1 MEPEEERFPELPNE
15 LWIHVLF
22 QGGPALLSPCSRL
35 CKQLHQ
41 GIYAQSSEL
50 HRYYAQECF
59 ALTDC
64 VRETRTDW
72 REAFVQCCKQWRS
85 RPALPAW
92 AGRFLEMHSP
102 YQVNLPAL
110 PIQPPAATME
120 PHPAGFATLLPQVA
134 RLLATSRLLATPLRT
149 SVVAHTDQACEFES
163 YGFPAANA
171 LRHTGDL

>member
-85 RPALPAW
+85 RPALPVW
-92 AGRFLEMHSP
+92 AGHFLGTLSP
-102 YQVNLPAL
+102 YQVELGSFLPR
-110 PIQPPAATME
+110 PPTE
-120 PHPAGFATLLPQVA
+120 TPPSILT
-134 RLLATSRLLATPLRT
+134 TPLRT
-149 SVVAHTDQACEFES
+149 SVVAHTDQAGEFES

-171 LRHTGDL
+171 LRHIGDL

>member
-15 LWIHVLF
+15 LWMHVLV
-22 QGGPALLSPCSRL
+22 QGGPSLLASCSRL
-35 CKQLHQ
+35 CKELHQ
-41 GIYAQSSEL
+41 GISESSEL

-72 REAFVQCCKQWRS
+72 REALVQCCRQWRS

-92 AGRFLEMHSP
+92 AGRFLGTLSPYQMPGEISP
-102 YQVNLPAL
+102 YQVGYQRA
-110 PIQPPAATME
+110 
-120 PHPAGFATLLPQVA
+120 
-134 RLLATSRLLATPLRT
+134 PLRAPSPLPT
-149 SVVAHTDQACEFES
+149 SVVAHTDQACEYES